1 MGDVALDGGE
11 AGHTLL
17 DIAQRDGAFAHI
29 VDGAGYVVATR
40 AYALSADFGE
50 LGWEGWHVDPLGNWT
65 HDIVIITVHN
75 TNILSREQKE
85 RLGLHFSSAQLK

>member
-1 MGDVALDGGE
+1 MNIFHVHFFPLLKNQLSILLLLSIINGKSNLNNVECLGDVALDGGE

-40 AYALSADFGE
+40 AYALFADFGE
-50 LGWEGWHVDPLGNWT
+50 LG
-65 HDIVIITVHN
+65 
-75 TNILSREQKE
+75 
-85 RLGLHFSSAQLK
+85 